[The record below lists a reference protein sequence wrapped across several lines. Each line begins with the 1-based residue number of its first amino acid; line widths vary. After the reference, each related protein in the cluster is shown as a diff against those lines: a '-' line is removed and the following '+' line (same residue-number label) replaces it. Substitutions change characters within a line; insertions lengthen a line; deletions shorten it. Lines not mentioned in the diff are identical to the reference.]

1 MFISHASLIYSIES
15 NRRKCKQCV
24 ILHALA
30 PPFVIDR
37 WIAIYASWLLSIMLF
52 FIFFVYF
59 FPLINDA
66 RIKNTVFF
74 LHYASKPEI
83 LRLLVLV
90 ECTVCEC
97 VDCSQVGMAKTNIV
111 IGASYIIWV
120 YALKIGFV
128 QFSSFSDPWNA
139 MNRTSHS
146 LWNIPFLLM
155 CQWELWSYLLVG
167 WMWKLC
173 CMLFVC
179 VCDSINW
186 LRNYGWSWISM
197 VSALC

>member
-1 MFISHASLIYSIES
+1 MCDIACAGSAFC
-15 NRRKCKQCV
+15 NRPMNRHICIV
-24 ILHALA
+24 IT
-30 PPFVIDR
+30 ID
-37 WIAIYASWLLSIMLF
+37 YVVFHF
-52 FIFFVYF
+52 FFYF

-128 QFSSFSDPWNA
+128 QFFVLQRSMKCDEQNQ
-139 MNRTSHS
+139 
-146 LWNIPFLLM
+146 PFIMEYSIFIDVPMRVVKL
-155 CQWELWSYLLVG
+155 SVG
-167 WMWKLC
+167 WVDVEIVLYAFC
-173 CMLFVC
+173 VC
-179 VCDSINW
+179 VWFNQLIKKLW
-186 LRNYGWSWISM
+186 LKLNQHGF
-197 VSALC
+197 SAVLIKGE

>member
-1 MFISHASLIYSIES
+1 MWYL
-15 NRRKCKQCV
+15 
-24 ILHALA
+24 LHALA

-52 FIFFVYF
+52 FIFFLFLSV
-59 FPLINDA
+59 DKW
-66 RIKNTVFF
+66 RKNKEYCFF

-128 QFSSFSDPWNA
+128 QFFVLQRSMKCDEQNQ
-139 MNRTSHS
+139 
-146 LWNIPFLLM
+146 PFIMEYSIFIYVRMRVVKLF
-155 CQWELWSYLLVG
+155 VG
-167 WMWKLC
+167 WVDVEIVLYA
-173 CMLFVC
+173 LC